1 MMDTREVIDAFE
13 DVRRMLA
20 ELDGDEIVAAVDR
33 ADEVGERANAY
44 LTTYGDFTEM
54 IGNRVPNFSESLVS
68 SQLAQMCQIGLA
80 RCIVHENNVRK
91 YELERP
97 QLVVLIRRLAGEG
110 EALKARQ
117 ATQPPS
123 AGEVM
128 DSVIEFLESFGVKS

>member
-33 ADEVGERANAY
+33 AGELGEHANAY
-44 LTTYGDFTEM
+44 LTTYADFTRM
-54 IGNRVPNFSESLVS
+54 IGNREPNLFESVAS

-97 QLVVLIRRLAGEG
+97 ELVVLIRRLAGEG

-117 ATQPPS
+117 AAQRPS

-128 DSVIEFLESFGVKS
+128 DSVIELLESFGVKS